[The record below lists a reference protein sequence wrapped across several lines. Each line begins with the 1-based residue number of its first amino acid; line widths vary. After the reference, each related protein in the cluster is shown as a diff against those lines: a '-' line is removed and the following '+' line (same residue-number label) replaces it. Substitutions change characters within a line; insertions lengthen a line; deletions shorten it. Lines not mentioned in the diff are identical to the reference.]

1 MEGGRIPKK
10 KNSCV
15 QMIQISISTYT
26 HIFLLA
32 AGGAVSTLWSALTT
46 RVGCSLAS
54 LHGLHVELSI
64 VYLSKL
70 LDRVGRKR
78 RTANFQCMR
87 VSCMEWTSVYA
98 STRQKGISYFGYT
111 RVWSRARI
119 RGDLQIVFV
128 ASWLPVLVSEV
139 SRQTQGRVH
148 GVLCFG

>member
-1 MEGGRIPKK
+1 MEGGRIQK
-10 KNSCV
+10 
-15 QMIQISISTYT
+15 
-26 HIFLLA
+26 
-32 AGGAVSTLWSALTT
+32 
-46 RVGCSLAS
+46 
-54 LHGLHVELSI
+54 
-64 VYLSKL
+64 KL
-70 LDRVGRKR
+70 LYADATNKRINVYAHFPIGSQLVAPCLHCDQPWQRALDAPSQAYTVCMSNCPLSVCPTFRYSRKKE
-78 RTANFQCMR
+78 ANNFQCMR
-87 VSCMEWTSVYA
+87 VSCMEWTVYTYA